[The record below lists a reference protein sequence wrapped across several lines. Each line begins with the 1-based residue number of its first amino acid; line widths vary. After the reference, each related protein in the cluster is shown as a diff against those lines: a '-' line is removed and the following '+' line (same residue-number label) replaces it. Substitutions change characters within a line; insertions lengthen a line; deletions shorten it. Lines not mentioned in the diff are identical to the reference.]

1 MILRAIDWNFPGLD
15 NIPSRLP
22 SKPKVRKELNFDE
35 EDGKENQSDNDEDN
49 FAKPFPVPVSRPA
62 AVLKEPSEKEKKSLA
77 QMILMRE
84 SLAGLP
90 RASLSGLF
98 RQSLSIAEL
107 DRMFEVLFTLKKR
120 VLLTKYLLSFF
131 YFL

>member
-1 MILRAIDWNFPGLD
+1 M
-15 NIPSRLP
+15 
-22 SKPKVRKELNFDE
+22 
-35 EDGKENQSDNDEDN
+35 
-49 FAKPFPVPVSRPA
+49 PVSRPA

-107 DRMFEVLFTLKKR
+107 DRMFEVIHSALKLGKMCNF
-120 VLLTKYLLSFF
+120 KSAKKHYLHFQK
-131 YFL
+131 

>member
-1 MILRAIDWNFPGLD
+1 M
-15 NIPSRLP
+15 
-22 SKPKVRKELNFDE
+22 
-35 EDGKENQSDNDEDN
+35 
-49 FAKPFPVPVSRPA
+49 PVSRPA

-107 DRMFEVLFTLKKR
+107 DRMFEVLFTLKKKSS
-120 VLLTKYLLSFF
+120 VN
-131 YFL
+131 

>member
-1 MILRAIDWNFPGLD
+1 MNFNDWNFPGLD

-22 SKPKVRKELNFDE
+22 STKPKVRKELNFDE
-35 EDGKENQSDNDEDN
+35 EDGKENQTDNDEDN
-49 FAKPFPVPVSRPA
+49 FAKPFPVPVSKTT
-62 AVLKEPSEKEKKSLA
+62 VLKEPSDKEKKSLA

-107 DRMFEVLFTLKKR
+107 DRMFEVI
-120 VLLTKYLLSFF
+120 YFF
-131 YFL
+131 KIT

>member
-1 MILRAIDWNFPGLD
+1 MNFNDWNFPGLD

-22 SKPKVRKELNFDE
+22 STKPKVRKELNFDE

-62 AVLKEPSEKEKKSLA
+62 TVLKEPSEKEKKSLA

-107 DRMFEVLFTLKKR
+107 DRMFEVIYFFLK
-120 VLLTKYLLSFF
+120 
-131 YFL
+131 

>member
-35 EDGKENQSDNDEDN
+35 EDGKENQTDNDEDN
-49 FAKPFPVPVSRPA
+49 FAKPFPVPVSKTT
-62 AVLKEPSEKEKKSLA
+62 VLKEPSDKEKKSLA

-107 DRMFEVLFTLKKR
+107 DRMFEVLLTLKK
-120 VLLTKYLLSFF
+120 KDFC
-131 YFL
+131 

>member
-1 MILRAIDWNFPGLD
+1 M
-15 NIPSRLP
+15 
-22 SKPKVRKELNFDE
+22 
-35 EDGKENQSDNDEDN
+35 
-49 FAKPFPVPVSRPA
+49 PVSRPA

-107 DRMFEVLFTLKKR
+107 DRMFEVLLTLKKKF
-120 VLLTKYLLSFF
+120 LLTKYLKYL
-131 YFL
+131 FLIICNVMLTQTRLIFSLFLVMF